1 MANFLAKADSTI
13 ILATDFEEYG
23 KIYGRL
29 QDSATRIMAFQ
40 YYGRAITMDT
50 LDADKEKFAGEAL
63 ELAKQVHDKQ
73 AAAYISGAVYNSLK
87 NPSNADLFKFGM
99 ANYSAGNYKKA
110 DSIFCGTYESKYPNE
125 VYGYLWCAKSKQA
138 QDDSLNSQGLAVDAY
153 EKLASFARSIPDS
166 AKYKSQ
172 IVGAYFYLASYYN
185 DVKKDKQKAIFYMQ
199 KVLEV
204 DPTNPSAPKI
214 VELLSKPSKQA
225 AQKSKGGPST
235 SGK

>member
-1 MANFLAKADSTI
+1 
-13 ILATDFEEYG
+13 
-23 KIYGRL
+23 
-29 QDSATRIMAFQ
+29 MAFQ
-40 YYGRAITMDT
+40 YYGKAIYMDT
-50 LDADKEKFAGEAL
+50 LDADKAKFAGEAL
-63 ELAKQVHDKQ
+63 ELAKQIHDKQ
-73 AAAYISGAVYNSLK
+73 GAAYISGTVYNSLK
-87 NPSNADLFKFGM
+87 NPNNSDLFKYGM

-125 VYGYLWCAKSKQA
+125 VFGYLWCAKSKQA

-172 IVGAYFYLASYYN
+172 IIGAYFYLASYYN

-204 DPTNPSAPKI
+204 DPTNASAQKV
-214 VELLSKPSKQA
+214 VEMLTRPAKQP
-225 AQKSKGGPST
+225 AQKSKGGPSQPR
-235 SGK
+235 K